1 MKTISRIALAAFAC
15 VAAYA
20 QTPAITAVLD
30 SATNTPNIAQGS
42 IFIVKGTNL
51 SAAGYV
57 PAAPPPMLPTIAG
70 TGVSITFTPAAGGAA
85 TPALMFYVYNVGGV
99 NQLAALAPSKLAP
112 GSYQVRVTY
121 NNNTSA
127 PFTATIVQR
136 KFGLLTAD
144 GTGGG
149 LAVVQNY
156 VSQTQLD
163 VNRFTTFTTSG
174 ITFSPAQPGGTLIAW
189 GTGLGPIGGDDAQ
202 APGAV
207 DFRSQVDI
215 KVIVGGVTITPFYA
229 GRAPTLPGADQID
242 FTMPDNIPTGCTVS
256 FQVSVGG
263 VLSNPAFIAIAPSK
277 GSAAC
282 TIPGLTTDQLSR
294 LDQGGS
300 FVAGNFNLTQFS
312 TSTSNPLDPTS
323 GPIQAKIESASGSFN
338 RYPGTQ
344 LSSVSALTNSSGQCY
359 VFRRTG
365 KQNELIYGAAASALD
380 AGAVTLTG
388 PNSLNK
394 TFTKTD
400 NVYSL
405 SLGTS
410 FTGLQLP
417 PGITLPPG
425 FGGSPVITQGT
436 FTVTGAGGADVGK
449 FNASVTVGPALTLSA
464 DLPTTVSRSQALTIG
479 WSGGNPTDTV
489 ALIGTSG
496 AIVSGTGADTIYDS
510 GVFICT
516 TTADKKTL
524 TAPASILGQMPA
536 TPATNGS
543 GALIVQSA
551 TQVNSTNGMFT
562 APLVKGG
569 NIDSGTF
576 QASTGFLSQTTFQ

>member
-1 MKTISRIALAAFAC
+1 
-15 VAAYA
+15 
-20 QTPAITAVLD
+20 
-30 SATNTPNIAQGS
+30 
-42 IFIVKGTNL
+42 
-51 SAAGYV
+51 
-57 PAAPPPMLPTIAG
+57 
-70 TGVSITFTPAAGGAA
+70 
-85 TPALMFYVYNVGGV
+85 
-99 NQLAALAPSKLAP
+99 
-112 GSYQVRVTY
+112 
-121 NNNTSA
+121 
-127 PFTATIVQR
+127 
-136 KFGLLTAD
+136 
-144 GTGGG
+144 
-149 LAVVQNY
+149 
-156 VSQTQLD
+156 
-163 VNRFTTFTTSG
+163 
-174 ITFSPAQPGGTLIAW
+174 LIAW
-189 GTGLGPIGGDDAQ
+189 GTGLGPISGDDAQ

-300 FVAGNFNLTQFS
+300 FVAGNFNLTQSS
-312 TSTSNPLDPTS
+312 TSMNVPGFGNVS
-323 GPIQAKIESASGSFN
+323 AKIEAASGAFN

-365 KQNELIYGAAASALD
+365 KQSELIYGTAASALD

-394 TFTKTD
+394 TFTKNAD
-400 NVYSL
+400 NTYSL

-410 FTGLQLP
+410 ITGLP
-417 PGITLPPG
+417 SGIPGI
-425 FGGSPVITQGT
+425 GGGGPYIVQGT
-436 FTVTGAGGADVGK
+436 FTVASAAGGADVGK

-464 DLPTTVSRSQALTIG
+464 DLPATVSRSQALTIG

-496 AIVSGTGADTIYDS
+496 SIIGGTTDDPIYDS